1 MHNPEYLN
9 KVKRKAWIGKTP
21 KTLAMY
27 KQDGDTYIAPY
38 GFKDTLLAFLI
49 ENNISYSVDDKTSQ
63 NTLKMIPKQ
72 DLSLYDYQ
80 VEAVNKLNEKTNG
93 ILVSPTGSGKTRMGM
108 ALIGLKN
115 VKTLWITNKIDLL
128 KQSKAVFESFYE
140 NKAGEISGG
149 KVNIQDVTFA
159 TVQTLNNIDLN
170 SLKDTF
176 DLVVTDEV
184 HRVVGAPTNTMQF
197 YQVLSSLNAKYKFGL
212 TATLFNKPNYASQTP
227 LYVVG
232 DVIHEIDSKNIPRV
246 NAEHIMV
253 ELDTQ
258 PSDKYI
264 LPDRTIDFMEQVNYL
279 FNNYDRNM
287 AMIERM
293 LANQHRHNIVLSNRN
308 EHLNILC
315 DLLESLGMK
324 VGVVIGETK
333 AKDREHIYDEFRKG
347 NLNFLLSNYLL
358 LKEGQDLPIADTL
371 HLVMPVRDKITT
383 IQSVGRIER
392 LFKGKEN
399 AYVFDYVDINIGN
412 ILGMYRDRRRHLN
425 AR

>member
-1 MHNPEYLN
+1 
-9 KVKRKAWIGKTP
+9 
-21 KTLAMY
+21 MY
-27 KQDGDTYIAPY
+27 KQDQNNYIVPY

-49 ENNISYSVDDKTSQ
+49 ENNISYSIDDKTSQ

-128 KQSKAVFESFYE
+128 KQSKTVFESFYE

-176 DLVVTDEV
+176 DLCIVDEV

-197 YQVLSSLNAKYKFGL
+197 YKVLSSLNAKYKYGL
-212 TATLFNKPNYASQTP
+212 TATMFNKPNYASQTP
-227 LYVVG
+227 IYVVG
-232 DVIHEIDSKNIPRV
+232 EVLHEIDSKDIPRV
-246 NAEHIMV
+246 NATHIRV
-253 ELDTQ
+253 DLDT
-258 PSDKYI
+258 PTSDEY
-264 LPDRTIDFMEQVNYL
+264 LMPDRTIDYMEQVNYL
-279 FNNYDRNM
+279 YNNYERNI
-287 AMIERM
+287 ALITNM
-293 LANQHRHNIVLSNRN
+293 LKNSHRHNIVLSNRN
-308 EHLNILC
+308 EHLNILK

-333 AKDREHIYDEFRKG
+333 PVEREKLFQEFREGKI
-347 NLNFLLSNYLL
+347 NFLLSNYML

-392 LFKGKEN
+392 LYKGKKD
-399 AYVFDYVDINIGN
+399 AFVFDYVDKNIGN
-412 ILGMYRDRRRHLN
+412 LIGMFTDRRRHLN